1 MEARETMFDTYA
13 YIETLQQT
21 GGFTEKQANLS
32 LRALKQA
39 LSESVATRSDV
50 KIAQRDL
57 SGEIAALRGEIAALR
72 NDLSGEIAA
81 LGHRMEQQIMALRG
95 EIKEMKVG
103 FNSTIFKI
111 LVPTITVAT
120 TILGV
125 LIVLIGR

>member
-50 KIAQRDL
+50 KTAQR
-57 SGEIAALRGEIAALR
+57 
-72 NDLSGEIAA
+72 DLSGEIAA